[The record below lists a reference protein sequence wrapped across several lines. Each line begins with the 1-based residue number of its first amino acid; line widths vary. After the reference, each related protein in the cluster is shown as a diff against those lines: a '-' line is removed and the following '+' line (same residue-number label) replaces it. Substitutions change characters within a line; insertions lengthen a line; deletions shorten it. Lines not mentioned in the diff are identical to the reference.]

1 MSYQASS
8 TNGSPQ
14 DLNLGRF
21 SSTPPWEIPPS
32 PMSWQQDIE
41 QIRIANRDALLAIAR
56 SHRIPNLFRLV
67 RIYKNLAVAVVP
79 WLVTDLRKFR
89 RGNEEQKNAAGEK
102 LARRLRRA
110 FERLG
115 PVFIKMAQFISATK
129 GILPEGATEEFKKC
143 RDRVRPERY
152 AKVRKTIEADFGRP
166 LDEIFLSFS
175 AEPIASASIAQ
186 VHKAQLQTGEYVVVK
201 VQRSVL
207 KRRVPRDIRVL
218 SMVARMLKRLIKI
231 AAVANPP
238 AIVELFAEFVSEEL
252 DFRVEAQ
259 NMLDVAGSF
268 VRLGQGGFIVPRP
281 HPSLVTQRVLVME
294 ELQGVDFDDVRTLD
308 QMGIDRLNVVR
319 TQIVGFL
326 EGALIEGIFHGDIHG
341 GNMLIL
347 RDGRIGLLDY
357 GIVGRLTPKQRHAF
371 IALMVAA
378 SNIDIQGQLR
388 ALQDLGALGAN
399 ADLAKLEELMFA
411 EMPANA
417 SKKEISAQMQTIL
430 KTMLDAGS
438 NIPKELALFVKNML
452 FLNGA
457 IAELAP
463 ELDLLTEIS
472 SIGQQFMV
480 QHAEELFGEMG
491 FTSETF
497 GFDLT
502 GVRDLV
508 KPPTQAE
515 DLNWELLL
523 GTIEKVNENQANE
536 QRPNQD

>member
-1 MSYQASS
+1 MDNASPS
-8 TNGSPQ
+8 TSPN
-14 DLNLGRF
+14 DLTFGRF
-21 SSTPPWEIPPS
+21 SSTPPWELPS
-32 PMSWQQDIE
+32 ADMPWQKDIE
-41 QIRIANRDALLAIAR
+41 DIRKDNREALLSVAR
-56 SHRIPNLFRLV
+56 SHGMPNVFRLF

-79 WLVTDLRKFR
+79 WLIFNLRKFR
-89 RGNEEQKNAAGEK
+89 KGNEQQKNEAGER

-115 PVFIKMAQFISATK
+115 PVFVKMAQFVSATH
-129 GILPEGATEEFKKC
+129 GILPEAATDEFKKC
-143 RDRVRPERY
+143 RDQVKPESY
-152 AKVRKTIEADFGRP
+152 KKIRKTIEEDFGRP
-166 LDEIFLSFS
+166 LEEIFASFS
-175 AEPIASASIAQ
+175 SEPIASASIAQ
-186 VHKAQLQTGEYVVVK
+186 VHDAQLLTGEKVVVK

-218 SMVARMLKRLIKI
+218 SMIARLLKKRVKVI
-231 AAVANPP
+231 AIANPP

-259 NMLDVAGSF
+259 NMLDIAGSF

-281 HPSLVTQRVLVME
+281 HPELVTPRVLVME
-294 ELQGVDFDDVRTLD
+294 KLDGVDFEDVKTLD
-308 QMGIDRLNVVR
+308 ELGIDRLNVVR

-326 EGALIEGIFHGDIHG
+326 EGALIEGVFHGDIHG

-357 GIVGRLTPKQRHAF
+357 GIVGRLTTKQRKAF
-371 IALMVAA
+371 LSLLVAA

-388 ALQDLGALGAN
+388 ALQDLGALGPD
-399 ADLAKLEELMFA
+399 ADLAKLEELMFMQ
-411 EMPANA
+411 MPENA
-417 SKKEISAQMQTIL
+417 SKKEISAQMQTVL
-430 KTMLDAGS
+430 KTMLDSGS

-472 SIGQQFMV
+472 AIGQQFMLR
-480 QHAEELFGEMG
+480 HAEELFGEMG
-491 FTSETF
+491 FMSDSF

-502 GVRDLV
+502 GIRDFI
-508 KPPTQAE
+508 KPPAADP
-515 DLNWELLL
+515 DLNWDLLL
-523 GTIEKVNENQANE
+523 GTIDKVRENEATNE
-536 QRPNQD
+536 